1 MFKTE
6 SSFLPDSDPGQ
17 IDYGI
22 EYNVYD
28 VTPDVSIDFVSFTT
42 EESEG
47 ESGGVE
53 YLSTINQFALLL
65 QAFQALLIVSRC
77 CQVCIS
83 LAPTSEVCIN
93 TAPLFAGLPQSVN
106 IRSETCYNAC
116 YTILVIIVIII
127 RSGPGLLRDTGPS
140 APSRDQRSHPVPV
153 TQL

>member
-6 SSFLPDSDPGQ
+6 ISFLPDDSDPGQ

-22 EYNVYD
+22 EYSVYD

-47 ESGGVE
+47 ESGSVE

-65 QAFQALLIVSRC
+65 QAFQAPLIIIRC
-77 CQVCIS
+77 CQVFIS

-93 TAPLFAGLPQSVN
+93 TAPSFVGLPQSVR
-106 IRSETCYNAC
+106 IRSKTRY
-116 YTILVIIVIII
+116 YVSYY
-127 RSGPGLLRDTGPS
+127 RYYR
-140 APSRDQRSHPVPV
+140 H
-153 TQL
+153 

>member
-6 SSFLPDSDPGQ
+6 SSFLPDDSDPGQ

-22 EYNVYD
+22 EYSVYD

-47 ESGGVE
+47 ESGSVE

-65 QAFQALLIVSRC
+65 QAFQAPLIIIRC
-77 CQVCIS
+77 CQVFIS

-93 TAPLFAGLPQSVN
+93 TAPSFVGLPQSVRT
-106 IRSETCYNAC
+106 RSKTRYDA
-116 YTILVIIVIII
+116 
-127 RSGPGLLRDTGPS
+127 S
-140 APSRDQRSHPVPV
+140 
-153 TQL
+153 

>member
-1 MFKTE
+1 MFKTEE

-53 YLSTINQFALLL
+53 YLSTINQFALLM
-65 QAFQALLIVSRC
+65 QAFQAPLIISRC
-77 CQVCIS
+77 LFFLFFLFFLFLINKIKNKYLAVVRS
-83 LAPTSEVCIN
+83 LSA
-93 TAPLFAGLPQSVN
+93 LP
-106 IRSETCYNAC
+106 RHRRFT
-116 YTILVIIVIII
+116 
-127 RSGPGLLRDTGPS
+127 
-140 APSRDQRSHPVPV
+140 
-153 TQL
+153 